1 MARPLASRP
10 PEPKPLREPGEP
22 EVRSTGER
30 LARLEAEA
38 RALGETPQAAPVHH
52 AMGRLWME
60 KLGDPRSAAV
70 CFQNAFSLDPRY
82 RPTLEAARRLFAS
95 EGAWERA
102 LALHRQEEALV
113 EDPEAKAES
122 LRAQARILAAPPL
135 SRTAEA
141 ARLVERALSF
151 SPDHP
156 GILEMAA
163 EAAESSGDALGAVR
177 LLLRAAAALKD
188 DVHRAVFLRRALLRL
203 RALRDRPTTASNGS
217 PSLPGPGRVPAATA
231 AAIEELLEESARRLH
246 EADPDDPVAI
256 MALAARARANGAWNE
271 LLQLSR
277 EEAERSGSAG
287 ARLLCAQLA
296 LYKLGNPTEALAEVQ
311 AGLELAPQDAGLR
324 ALQLELLATQRPED
338 LPGAL
343 AARASLATDP
353 SERADSKVA
362 AAALA
367 TGPQEQERLLSEALA
382 ENPRDAAAVAL
393 HVRLLAGRDAAAAA
407 ERFAAL
413 GQALEEHAPSEAA
426 ARYLE
431 AAAWLTRAGRRLEA
445 ANLGARVLM
454 LVPHQPAALR
464 LLQRTLPPVGGSQK
478 LARILEE
485 AAEGAAAAAPAAAA
499 ELLSRAAA
507 LLADSPPASDPGAS
521 LPPGVSER
529 PPPAH
534 ALKLMER
541 AMALSRDQSGPRWM
555 EAWTLLAL
563 RTGDLAALSRALE
576 ARAERAEGREAG
588 DLIIEAAELA
598 RDAGDDART
607 ADLLRRARKLDPEGA
622 QARSLLLA
630 LPSLE
635 AEERLD
641 LLGEEAR
648 IAEPAR
654 AAGLQAERAAL
665 LELAGRADDAV
676 QACALSL
683 SLGGVDLAVLRRL
696 LRLQLRRGDPA
707 AALAVLEQI
716 GHALPEGPA
725 RAEAHARAAEL
736 CEFRFS
742 DEPRALELYAL
753 ASAADPGA
761 PLPLAAQAR
770 LRVWEGNA
778 SAAAALF
785 GKLAAARSGKEKV
798 FALRWAAA
806 LRAHQTSADGKAA
819 AHYRALLAEEPGDLP
834 AMAALLELPA
844 AGADKASLRERAELR
859 GRLAGYCQDPR
870 VSALLRARAA
880 EDRLAAGERDQGI
893 ADYRRALA
901 LNPQDRFSLDAV
913 EEALRAGGER
923 RQLEDHLAFRCG
935 CEEGRTRAAL
945 VLQRAELLAEDGRH
959 DEAAAAQRE
968 ALALDPGLRHAAV
981 AMPQPVAPPRAAVL
995 AQKPAPLPADVASQP
1010 QKPAQADKRT
1020 TVPPSVPPRSI
1031 AALRAQL
1038 ASPALRPESF
1048 RTLSAAFGFA
1058 GQTDAAFCATAVLVG
1073 LGLATAAEKATYEAA
1088 TAKAP
1093 PPELPPLGEAT
1104 ELAGEGDGGPA
1115 RELLFGAAPAI
1126 ARALPAEMAG
1136 RADRVKG
1143 DNPVQKLSGA
1153 IARALGLPRELA
1165 LFAAK
1170 SEPGVVLATLTEPPG
1185 LLVGGEVPRRYPPR
1199 QQRFLYARALA
1210 QIRAR
1215 SHGLVGLPAAQLLQI
1230 VAEVARACLPPGA
1243 PAPGLPPPAT
1253 ALGEKL
1259 RAALPEAARA
1269 RLGPLALRVARE
1281 GVPSID
1287 ALALGLRETAERT
1300 ALVICGDPGAAISI
1314 VAAECPGGLARPEVA
1329 RLSRFAVSDAYFALR
1344 AR

>member
-1 MARPLASRP
+1 
-10 PEPKPLREPGEP
+10 
-22 EVRSTGER
+22 
-30 LARLEAEA
+30 
-38 RALGETPQAAPVHH
+38 
-52 AMGRLWME
+52 
-60 KLGDPRSAAV
+60 
-70 CFQNAFSLDPRY
+70 
-82 RPTLEAARRLFAS
+82 
-95 EGAWERA
+95 
-102 LALHRQEEALV
+102 
-113 EDPEAKAES
+113 
-122 LRAQARILAAPPL
+122 
-135 SRTAEA
+135 
-141 ARLVERALSF
+141 
-151 SPDHP
+151 
-156 GILEMAA
+156 
-163 EAAESSGDALGAVR
+163 
-177 LLLRAAAALKD
+177 LRAASTLKD
-188 DVHRAVFLRRALLRL
+188 EVHRAVLLRRALLRL
-203 RALRDRPTTASNGS
+203 EALRDRPTAASNGS
-217 PSLPGPGRVPAATA
+217 PTA
-231 AAIEELLEESARRLH
+231 AVIEGLLEESARKLH
-246 EADPDDPVAI
+246 DADPDEPLAI
-256 MALAARARANGAWNE
+256 MALAARARASGAWDE
-271 LLQLSR
+271 LLRLSR
-277 EEAERSGSAG
+277 EEAERSGSAT

-311 AGLELAPQDAGLR
+311 AGLEKSPQDAGLR
-324 ALQLELLATQRPED
+324 ALQLELLAAQRPED
-338 LPGAL
+338 LPAAL

-367 TGPQEQERLLSEALA
+367 ADPQDQERLLSEAMA
-382 ENPRDAAAVAL
+382 ETPRDAAAIAL

-407 ERFAAL
+407 ERFTAL
-413 GQALEEHAPSEAA
+413 GQALEEHAPSDAA

-507 LLADSPPASDPGAS
+507 LLADSPPASDLGAS
-521 LPPGVSER
+521 LPPGVSEP

-534 ALKLMER
+534 ALELMER

-576 ARAERAEGREAG
+576 ARAERAEGRDAG

-607 ADLLRRARKLDPEGA
+607 AELLRRARTLDPEGA
-622 QARSLLLA
+622 QARALLLS

-635 AEERLD
+635 AGERLD
-641 LLGEEAR
+641 LLAEEAR
-648 IAEPAR
+648 TAEPAR
-654 AAGLQAERAAL
+654 AAALQAERAAL
-665 LELAGRADDAV
+665 LDLAGRPDEAV

-683 SLGGVDLAVLRRL
+683 SLGGADLAVLRRL

-707 AALAVLEQI
+707 AALAVLQQI
-716 GHALPEGPA
+716 GQALSEGPA
-725 RAEAHARAAEL
+725 RAEAYARAAEL

-742 DEPRALELYAL
+742 DEPRALEHYAL

-785 GKLAAARSGKEKV
+785 EKLAALRSGKEKV

-806 LRAHQTSADGKAA
+806 LRAHRTSAEGQAA
-819 AHYRALLAEEPGDLP
+819 AHYRALLVEEPGDLP

-844 AGADKASLRERAELR
+844 AGADRATFHERAELR
-859 GRLAGYCQDPR
+859 SRLAGYCQDPR

-901 LNPQDRFSLDAV
+901 LNPQDRVSLDAV
-913 EEALRAGGER
+913 EEALRAGGEP

-945 VLQRAELLAEDGRH
+945 LLQRAELLAEDGKH

-968 ALALDPGLRHAAV
+968 ALALDPSLRNAAV
-981 AMPQPVAPPRAAVL
+981 AMPQPGQPGQPRAAVA
-995 AQKPAPLPADVASQP
+995 AQKPAPLHAAVAP
-1010 QKPAQADKRT
+1010 QKPAEPSRKRA
-1020 TVPPSVPPRSI
+1020 SVPPRSI

-1038 ASPALRPESF
+1038 AGPALRPESF

-1058 GQTDAAFCATAVLVG
+1058 GQTDAALCATAVLVG

-1093 PPELPPLGEAT
+1093 PPELRPLGEAT

-1126 ARALPAEMAG
+1126 ARALPTEMAG

-1143 DNPVQKLSGA
+1143 DNPVQRLSGA
-1153 IARALGLPRELA
+1153 IARALGLPLELA

-1170 SEPGVVLATLTEPPG
+1170 NEPGVVLATATEPPG

-1210 QIRAR
+1210 QVRAR
-1215 SHGLVGLPAAQLLQI
+1215 SQGLVGLASAQLLQI
-1230 VAEVARACLPPGA
+1230 VAEVARACLPPGTPA
-1243 PAPGLPPPAT
+1243 PALPPPAA

-1287 ALALGLRETAERT
+1287 ALAFGLRETAERT
-1300 ALVICGDPGAAISI
+1300 ALVICGDPGAALSI
-1314 VAAECPGGLARPEVA
+1314 VAGECPGGLARPEVA
-1329 RLSRFAVSDAYFALR
+1329 RLARFAVSDAFFALR